1 MNLPSFSDWKGFD
14 QHDCRNNNGTK
25 LEPAAARTKSCILP
39 AARCHGNVNQLRRLN
54 ASFTLVWQRRGFTR
68 CHLSHFQL
76 FLNSPQTTWGH
87 VCFPG
92 FHWEQQGASRL
103 QSAASVLL
111 KGSWVPA
118 GGRLPFHSL
127 ALNHPESSLGFQL
140 SNSGG
145 HRRFF
150 KFVKIF
156 LSSEICLIQISQQ
169 TEDL

>member
-1 MNLPSFSDWKGFD
+1 MSVHKRGDQCHRGELETVYSIWAEMNLPSFSDWKGFD

-54 ASFTLVWQRRGFTR
+54 ASFTLVWQRRGFTH

-92 FHWEQQGASRL
+92 FHWGQQGASR
-103 QSAASVLL
+103 
-111 KGSWVPA
+111 
-118 GGRLPFHSL
+118 H
-127 ALNHPESSLGFQL
+127 HPESSLGFQL
-140 SNSGG
+140 STSGG

-156 LSSEICLIQISQQ
+156 LTSEICLIQISQQ